1 VTDKPIKVL
10 MIEDNLPDV
19 LLVREMLKEVRV
31 PRFDLCVADQ
41 LASGIERLR
50 QDHHDIVILDLGLP
64 DSQGLDTLRELS
76 RQFPN
81 VPILVMTGLAD
92 EDAAIKAVQEGAQ
105 DYVLKG
111 TTDGKLFA
119 RSLRYAIERKLILD
133 ERDMLIGQLQEAID
147 SIKVLK
153 QMVPICSYCKKIR
166 NDEGFWEQ
174 LEAYVTEH
182 TGSVFSHGICVECEK
197 KVREETEEELRKGER
212 ESGRAGERESGRA
225 GERESGRAG
234 ER

>member
-1 VTDKPIKVL
+1 MTAKPIKVL
-10 MIEDNLPDV
+10 MIEDNIADV
-19 LLVREMLKEVRV
+19 LLVREMLKEARA

-50 QDHHDIVILDLGLP
+50 QDHHDVVILDLGLP
-64 DSQGLDTLRELS
+64 DSQGLDSLRELY

-81 VPILVMTGLAD
+81 VPILVMTGLAE

-111 TTDGKLFA
+111 ATDGKLFA
-119 RSLRYAIERKLILD
+119 RNIRYAIERKQILD
-133 ERDMLIGQLQEAID
+133 ERDMLIVQLQEALGN
-147 SIKVLK
+147 IKTLK

-182 TGSVFSHGICVECEK
+182 TGSVFSHGICVECGK
-197 KVREETEEELRKGER
+197 KAREETEEELRKVKRGER
-212 ESGRAGERESGRA
+212 ESWRARDR
-225 GERESGRAG
+225 
-234 ER
+234 